1 MKNFWRKILLKIR
14 VEYQVV
20 STLCKR
26 FYNNIILGK
35 QLSEQG
41 LVAKEYAYRVAAKG
55 AQPVTYQ
62 EIMLEKELNPMNLTD
77 LEREKWF
84 CQIYLALNEF

>member
-1 MKNFWRKILLKIR
+1 MKNFWRKILRKIR

-26 FYNNIILGK
+26 FYNHIILGK

-41 LVAKEYAYRVAAKG
+41 LMAREYAYRVAAKG

-62 EIMLEKELNPMNLTD
+62 EIMLEEKLNPMQLTD

-84 CQIYLALNEF
+84 CQLYIALNEL

>member
-1 MKNFWRKILLKIR
+1 MKNFWRKILRKIR

-26 FYNNIILGK
+26 FYNHAILGK

-41 LVAKEYAYRVAAKG
+41 LVAREYAYRVAVEG

-62 EIMLEKELNPMNLTD
+62 EIMLEEKLNPMKLTD

-84 CQIYLALNEF
+84 CQLYISLNEL

>member
-1 MKNFWRKILLKIR
+1 MKNFWREILRKIR
-14 VEYQVV
+14 VECRVV

-26 FYNNIILGK
+26 FYNHAILGK
-35 QLSEQG
+35 HISEQG
-41 LVAKEYAYRVAAKG
+41 LVAIEYAYRVAAKG

-62 EIMLEKELNPMNLTD
+62 EIMLEEKLNPMNLTD

>member
-1 MKNFWRKILLKIR
+1 MA
-14 VEYQVV
+14 

-35 QLSEQG
+35 QISEQG
-41 LVAKEYAYRVAAKG
+41 LVAREYAYRAAVKG

-62 EIMLEKELNPMNLTD
+62 EIMLEEELNPMNLTD

-84 CQIYLALNEF
+84 CQLYLALNEF

>member
-1 MKNFWRKILLKIR
+1 MTNFWRKILRKIR
-14 VEYQVV
+14 VEYRVA
-20 STLCKR
+20 SILCKR

-35 QLSEQG
+35 QISEQG
-41 LVAKEYAYRVAAKG
+41 LVAREYAYRVAAKG

-62 EIMLEKELNPMNLTD
+62 EIMLEKKLNPTNLTD

-84 CQIYLALNEF
+84 CQLYLALTEF

>member
-1 MKNFWRKILLKIR
+1 MKNFWRKILRKIR

-26 FYNNIILGK
+26 FYNHTILGK
-35 QLSEQG
+35 ELSEQG
-41 LVAKEYAYRVAAKG
+41 LVAREYAYRVAAKG

-62 EIMLEKELNPMNLTD
+62 EIMLEEKLNPMKLTD

-84 CQIYLALNEF
+84 CQLYMVLNEL

>member
-1 MKNFWRKILLKIR
+1 MKNFWQKILRKIR

-26 FYNNIILGK
+26 FYNRIILGK
-35 QLSEQG
+35 ELSEQG
-41 LVAKEYAYRVAAKG
+41 LVAREYAYRVAAKG

-62 EIMLEKELNPMNLTD
+62 EIMLEEKLNPMKLTD

-84 CQIYLALNEF
+84 CQLYISLNEF

>member
-1 MKNFWRKILLKIR
+1 MKNFWRKILRKIR
-14 VEYQVV
+14 VEYTVV

-26 FYNNIILGK
+26 FYNHIILGK
-35 QLSEQG
+35 ELSEQG
-41 LVAKEYAYRVAAKG
+41 LVAREYAYRVAAKG

-62 EIMLEKELNPMNLTD
+62 EIMLEEKLNPMKLTD

-84 CQIYLALNEF
+84 CQLYISLNEF

>member
-1 MKNFWRKILLKIR
+1 MKNFWRKILLKIHI
-14 VEYQVV
+14 EYQVA

-62 EIMLEKELNPMNLTD
+62 EIMLEEKLNPMNLTD

>member
-1 MKNFWRKILLKIR
+1 MKNFWRKILRKISI
-14 VEYQVV
+14 EYQVV

-26 FYNNIILGK
+26 FYNRIILGRRI
-35 QLSEQG
+35 SEQG
-41 LVAKEYAYRVAAKG
+41 IIAREYAYRVAAKG

-62 EIMLEKELNPMNLTD
+62 EIMLEEKLNPMKLTD

-84 CQIYLALNEF
+84 CQLYLAFNEL

>member
-1 MKNFWRKILLKIR
+1 MKNFWRKILRKIR

-26 FYNNIILGK
+26 FYNHIILGK

-41 LVAKEYAYRVAAKG
+41 LVAREYAYRAAVKG

-62 EIMLEKELNPMNLTD
+62 EIMLEEKLNPMKLTD

-84 CQIYLALNEF
+84 CQLYMVLNEL

>member
-1 MKNFWRKILLKIR
+1 MKNFWRKILRKIR

-20 STLCKR
+20 STLYKR
-26 FYNNIILGK
+26 FYNHVILGK

-41 LVAKEYAYRVAAKG
+41 LVAREYAYRVAVEG

-62 EIMLEKELNPMNLTD
+62 EIMLEEKLNPMKLTD

-84 CQIYLALNEF
+84 CQLYISLNEL